1 MRQNVELCLIAG
13 LWAVVH
19 TGGLVLPGVIEKQ
32 TSSMWE
38 SMLRHNLV
46 APLRTARVFLPLLR
60 IKRGWLKTFVEK
72 TPPMKKTRFATF

>member
-1 MRQNVELCLIAG
+1 MYAELYLIAG

-32 TSSMWE
+32 SSSMWE

-46 APLRTARVFLPLLR
+46 APLRTVRVFVPLLR
-60 IKRGWLKTFVEK
+60 IKRGS
-72 TPPMKKTRFATF
+72 

>member
-1 MRQNVELCLIAG
+1 
-13 LWAVVH
+13 VH

-46 APLRTARVFLPLLR
+46 APLRTARVFIPLLR
-60 IKRGWLKTFVEK
+60 IKRGSLNTLDKILRLRK
-72 TPPMKKTRFATF
+72 LLSAAT